1 MESQSQQCQGL
12 LYHAYTHKLAGIWGC
27 RAAVCLHIHVAAY
40 VCTQNVVED
49 GLFGE
54 GAHTGWTNFGVA
66 TDPRCPPPPLPTP
79 LMTKEFVSALRIC
92 KTMIMEK
99 SIICK
104 KEGRNIKF
112 LNIVPGI
119 YYLPIQRAGR
129 AYNSYKIC
137 ILGTNI
143 NTSNIEE
150 FYICIICPTLS

>member
-1 MESQSQQCQGL
+1 MSVPRMLWRMDYLGRGLTQGGQTL
-12 LYHAYTHKLAGIWGC
+12 GWRPTP
-27 RAAVCLHIHVAAY
+27 AA
-40 VCTQNVVED
+40 
-49 GLFGE
+49 
-54 GAHTGWTNFGVA
+54 
-66 TDPRCPPPPLPTP
+66 PPPLPTP